1 MPLFSPQSRSH
12 ILLTF
17 LPFIF
22 LLLPLSPLGTGF
34 SEDGQEVGR
43 KRQNSPGLSR
53 RKGSLFCWLLLPLWL
68 TLMTFC
74 VLLHLRIQMLGLSW
88 GRHSG
93 VLRWFFGGPYGSL
106 SLFSPYFRKF
116 HPQTVTAPGADPLL
130 IRSPQVIIMLRCLLN
145 PQGTPGFLQHQ
156 MVQVQIAPS
165 APS

>member
-1 MPLFSPQSRSH
+1 MFLCRHCSQDVFMPLFSPQSRSH

-53 RKGSLFCWLLLPLWL
+53 RKGSLFCRLLLPLWL

-106 SLFSPYFRKF
+106 SFLSSLLASPSQLY
-116 HPQTVTAPGADPLL
+116 PLL
-130 IRSPQVIIMLRCLLN
+130 PHRLSS
-145 PQGTPGFLQHQ
+145 G
-156 MVQVQIAPS
+156 
-165 APS
+165 